1 MVSQRTPVVKGLKEK
16 RIMSAKENNAAE
28 PAINPGRSVMKY
40 STGGV
45 FDSAENL
52 APAIKTLSEKH
63 NILVPGG
70 AIGAELPMLYAAGM
84 SFVFVDIEK
93 ETYAI
98 PGKAELGLGKSV
110 LDRIARAAGVR
121 WNPHLCGR
129 TDDGSNPHVVEYQA
143 AGTVLQLDG
152 TESMI
157 CASKRIDLRAE
168 QWTPE
173 STWGSDAQ
181 EMARIAAGKTPPKEP
196 WPQILQQRQHILSL
210 AETKA
215 KNRAIRTLG
224 VRAAYLPADIAK
236 GFVVLRLQFTGR
248 SEDPELEH
256 EVGLMIAQRALSS
269 QSMLYGQAERRALPP
284 GPPARV
290 PKVAVDQAV
299 DADIVELDEPETKK
313 VEPPAGPSPAPAAAP
328 ANAAPAGKAPAAA
341 APERAKPAD
350 DPLLICG
357 DQVDGKWPRKPCSEF
372 AVEVLKAKIFA
383 AEKKRPNWPAQYAAK
398 NEKELLAMK
407 AWRAFKEFDPK
418 FPSFQGVLPGVDETS
433 DEVPF

>member
-1 MVSQRTPVVKGLKEK
+1 MVSQRTLVVKGLKEK
-16 RIMSAKENNAAE
+16 RIMSAKENHAAE
-28 PAINPGRSVMKY
+28 PASNPGRSVMKY

-70 AIGAELPMLYAAGM
+70 AIGTELPMLYAAGM

-168 QWTPE
+168 KGTPE

-224 VRAAYLPADIAK
+224 VRTAYLPADIAK

-269 QSMLYGQAERRALPP
+269 QSMLYGQTERRALPS

-328 ANAAPAGKAPAAA
+328 PEKPAAA

-383 AEKKRPNWPAQYAAK
+383 AEKKRPTWPAQYAAK
-398 NEKELLAMK
+398 NEAEFKAMK
-407 AWRAFKEFDPK
+407 AWLAFKEFDPR
-418 FPSFQGVLPGVDETS
+418 QGTLPGVDQNS